1 MHQLFKTISLHD
13 ISKIAKEMN
22 DHTAITKINQYIIQ
36 RIARTFNR
44 QNLIQLNH
52 NPLQHQ
58 LFSLNVIGNVETLR
72 TLLDLTDEE
81 VGHTRKFMQSIYTA
95 FHNDELCDEYIQ
107 HWRDEGLEAIGGSRN
122 YYQVVY
128 KELTKDDVSTHTDS
142 SMSINPDAASMFING
157 ISNALSKIGLIP
169 DTEAEDLQEAIM
181 DEIDYISAHP
191 DISFSKTDKLT
202 KYLLGG
208 KLKKYA
214 KKMRKLNI
222 SMHYL
227 VETEDGIV
235 TKTRAAI
242 AEHARK
248 LAAPRPGILRP
259 TPEPVFKESD
269 STLLLEYNPSTTT
282 PGEREVL
289 IDKHFIENGVVYEAP
304 LSFSKA
310 IAFYQYQLVHNLM
323 TPDEVV
329 AKANRLLQHIVG
341 EDLSKEVK
349 IVSIPEGIAISM
361 SNASPTAMFTKMRI
375 MEMLQTTT
383 IPN

>member
-1 MHQLFKTISLHD
+1 MHQLFKTISLYD
-13 ISKIAKEMN
+13 LSKIAKEL
-22 DHTAITKINQYIIQ
+22 DKHSSITKINQYIIQ

-44 QNLIQLNH
+44 QHLIEVNH

-58 LFSLNVIGNVETLR
+58 LYTLNVINNVEFLR
-72 TLLDLTDEE
+72 TALELNEDE
-81 VGHTRKFMQSIYTA
+81 VTHTRKFMQSIYTA
-95 FHNDELCDEYIQ
+95 FHDDELCEQYTQ
-107 HWRDEGLEAIGGSRN
+107 HWQDEDLQAIGGSSS
-122 YYQVVY
+122 YHKEVY
-128 KELTKDDVSTHTDS
+128 KELTKDDVSTHSDS
-142 SMSINPDAASMFING
+142 SMSINGDAASMFING
-157 ISNALSKIGLIP
+157 ISKALSTIGLIP
-169 DTEAEDLQEAIM
+169 DSEALALCEAID
-181 DEIDYISAHP
+181 DEIEYIRNHF
-191 DISFSKTDKLT
+191 DISLKKTDKLI
-202 KYLLGG
+202 KHLKNG
-208 KLKKYA
+208 KLEKYA

-222 SMHYL
+222 SMQYL
-227 VETEDGIV
+227 VETEDGVV

-242 AEHARK
+242 AEHVRE
-248 LAAPRPGILRP
+248 LVAPRPGILRP

-269 STLLLEYNPSTTT
+269 STLLLEYNPPATT

-329 AKANRLLQHIVG
+329 TKANRLLQRIVG

-361 SNASPTAMFTKMRI
+361 SNNSPTAMFTKMRI
-375 MEMLQTTT
+375 MEMLQTKT